1 MVDPQFKMRD
11 GKIEPDTTRH
21 RKSSPGF
28 SKGALGLFENRLL
41 EDPRFFFLMVIIPI
55 VIAVLGISLPFPG
68 FFSVEISISDAEA
81 PV

>member
-41 EDPRFFFLMVIIPI
+41 EDPRFFFLNGNNPYCNRSFGDIT
-55 VIAVLGISLPFPG
+55 AISRI
-68 FFSVEISISDAEA
+68 FFC
-81 PV
+81 

>member
-41 EDPRFFFLMVIIPI
+41 EDPRFFF
-55 VIAVLGISLPFPG
+55 F
-68 FFSVEISISDAEA
+68 
-81 PV
+81 